1 MPEIVS
7 LAQVAIQGGKLSK
20 YGKLLQ
26 QVIRGT
32 SDANIAFDDLCQLLI
47 RVGFQERITGSHH
60 VFRKEEVRERIN
72 LQREGDKAKA
82 YQVRQVREV
91 FAAHELGE
99 EL

>member
-1 MPEIVS
+1 M
-7 LAQVAIQGGKLSK
+7 SK

-26 QVIRGT
+26 QVLRAT
-32 SDANIAFDDLCQLLI
+32 SDANIPFDDLCQLLI

-72 LQREGDKAKA
+72 LQREGSKAKA
-82 YQVRQVREV
+82 YQVCQVREV
-91 FAAHELGE
+91 FAAYELGE

>member
-1 MPEIVS
+1 M
-7 LAQVAIQGGKLSK
+7 SK
-20 YGKLLQ
+20 YGKLLR
-26 QVIRGT
+26 QVLRGT

-47 RVGFQERITGSHH
+47 RVGFQERVTGSHH
-60 VFRKEEVRERIN
+60 VFRKEDVRERIN
-72 LQREGDKAKA
+72 LQQEGDKAKA

>member
-1 MPEIVS
+1 M
-7 LAQVAIQGGKLSK
+7 SK
-20 YGKLLQ
+20 YGKLLR
-26 QVIRGT
+26 QVLRGT
-32 SDANIAFDDLCQLLI
+32 SDANIAFDDLCQLLV

-60 VFRKEEVRERIN
+60 VFRKEDVRERIN

-99 EL
+99 GL

>member
-1 MPEIVS
+1 M
-7 LAQVAIQGGKLSK
+7 SK
-20 YGKLLQ
+20 HGKLLR
-26 QVIRGT
+26 QVPCGT

-60 VFRKEEVRERIN
+60 VFRKEDVRERIN

-99 EL
+99 GL

>member
-1 MPEIVS
+1 M
-7 LAQVAIQGGKLSK
+7 SK
-20 YGKLLQ
+20 YGKLLR
-26 QVIRGT
+26 QVLRGT

-60 VFRKEEVRERIN
+60 VFRKEDVRERIN
-72 LQREGDKAKA
+72 LQQEGDKAKA